1 MAKVKISQLP
11 AASTPL
17 DGTELVPIV
26 QSGVTE
32 QVTVANLTAGRTVAA
47 GTVTVSNNALIGTTT
62 QRTIAGQAPELLLE
76 RAAAARSAVVR
87 NTNDANGPLFF
98 TAKSRGTAN
107 GSYTVVASGD
117 ALGTWNFA
125 GSDGTADVIAAAIRA
140 DVDGT
145 PGANDMPGRL
155 VFSTTAD
162 GASSPTER
170 MRITQA
176 GLVGIGAVPQFNLD
190 VVGAGSQAIRA
201 RSTDTTGSTIGRVMA
216 EFAGGSSVM
225 EMRAGLAY
233 TILLSAN
240 ATDPLIFGVGGGTER
255 MRITAAGNVGVGTS
269 APLNRLDVSGS
280 FGRGA
285 PVTKTGNFTLA
296 AAENW
301 LVCNGA
307 GTITVTF
314 PAASSWT
321 GREVMI
327 KTIAAQT
334 VVSASSNVVPL
345 AGGAAGTAILAASAG
360 AWATLV
366 SDGTNWVI
374 MQA

>member
-1 MAKVKISQLP
+1 MADVKISALP

-17 DGTELVPIV
+17 AGTELVPIV

-47 GTVTVSNNALIGTTT
+47 AIVNVDANSASAAVRITQTGAGNALTVEDSTNPDATPFVVDTDGNLLLGHTTAFASPINASFKDKLQLNSVNGYGSSIDLTSWSTGTDTGSSIHLLRSDSGVIGTQTA
-62 QRTIAGQAPELLLE
+62 IG
-76 RAAAARSAVVR
+76 SADVMGNIR
-87 NTNDANGPLFF
+87 F
-98 TAKSRGTAN
+98 
-107 GSYTVVASGD
+107 
-117 ALGTWNFA
+117 W
-125 GSDGTADVIAAAIRA
+125 GSDGTTFIEGAKITAAA
-140 DVDGT
+140 DGT
-145 PGANDMPGRL
+145 TGTNDMPTSLR
-155 VFSTTAD
+155 FSTTAD
-162 GASSPTER
+162 GAATTTER
-170 MRITQA
+170 MRITNA
-176 GLVGIGAVPQFNLD
+176 GNIGIGV
-190 VVGAGSQAIRA
+190 
-201 RSTDTTGSTIGRVMA
+201 
-216 EFAGGSSVM
+216 
-225 EMRAGLAY
+225 
-233 TILLSAN
+233 
-240 ATDPLIFGVGGGTER
+240 
-255 MRITAAGNVGVGTS
+255 TS
-269 APLNRLDVSGS
+269 PVNRLQISGS

-285 PVTKTGNFTLA
+285 PVTKTGDFTLA
-296 AAENW
+296 ATENW
-301 LVCNGA
+301 LICNGT

-321 GREVMI
+321 GREVII